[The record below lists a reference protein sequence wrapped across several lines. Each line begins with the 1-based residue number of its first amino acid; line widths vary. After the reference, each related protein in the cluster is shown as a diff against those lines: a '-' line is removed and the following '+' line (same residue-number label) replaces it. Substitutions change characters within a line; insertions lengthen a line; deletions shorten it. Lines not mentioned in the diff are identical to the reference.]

1 MCLSSG
7 CSSAPSPRERAF
19 GMRNL
24 LAGGKQLPGKPPSGY
39 LPRSSEPFKI
49 FIHMYVLTKI
59 KQKNVPRYF

>member
-1 MCLSSG
+1 MSPHTWLSSG

-39 LPRSSEPFKI
+39 LPHSGEK
-49 FIHMYVLTKI
+49 
-59 KQKNVPRYF
+59 RYFISVMLKEFRYTDI